1 MTRADSGSGT
11 MTELQDHVS
20 FVTGSGRGI
29 GQATALLLAR
39 RGAAVGV
46 CDIDADSV
54 AATVAAI
61 EQAGGKARGF
71 VLDASDRDAL
81 LDAVGTLGHAHGRLD
96 SIVASA
102 MWIRYEP
109 LDAVREAVFD
119 RMMAVGLK
127 SVFWAAQAA
136 QQAMDEGRGGA
147 LVTFA
152 SPVADRGHRGTS
164 VYTAVKGAVAALTRQ
179 LAMELAPR
187 RIRVNAVTPG
197 STVTPGAQAIVDAAG
212 WEVRRRA
219 TPLGRLGDPA
229 DIAEA
234 VAFLVSPRASF
245 VTGDIMHVDGGLTAG
260 AF

>member
-1 MTRADSGSGT
+1 MA
-11 MTELQDHVS
+11 ELQDHVT
-20 FVTGSGRGI
+20 FVTGAGRGI

-39 RGAAVGV
+39 RGAIVGI
-46 CDIDADSV
+46 CDRDGASV
-54 AATVAAI
+54 SATVAEIRA
-61 EQAGGKARGF
+61 QGGNAHGYVVDVGERE
-71 VLDASDRDAL
+71 AM
-81 LDAVGTLGHAHGRLD
+81 LDAVGKFARECGGLD

-109 LDAVREAVFD
+109 IEDVRDEVVD
-119 RMMAVGLK
+119 RMFAVGMKAVL
-127 SVFWAAQAA
+127 WAAQAA
-136 QQAMDEGRGGA
+136 RLAMQSDRGGA

-152 SPVADRGHRGTS
+152 SPVADRGHRGTA

-187 RIRVNAVTPG
+187 NIRVNAVTPG
-197 STVTPGAQAIVDAAG
+197 STVTPGAQAIVDEAG

-219 TPLGRLGDPA
+219 TPLGRLGQPS

-245 VTGDIMHVDGGLTAG
+245 VTGEILHVDGGLTAG

>member
-1 MTRADSGSGT
+1 MA
-11 MTELQDHVS
+11 ELQGHVA
-20 FVTGSGRGI
+20 FVTGAGRGI

-39 RGAAVGV
+39 RGATVGV
-46 CDIDADSV
+46 CDRDDAAVS
-54 AATVAAI
+54 ATVAEIKAK
-61 EQAGGKARGF
+61 AGAAHGYVVDVGEREAM
-71 VLDASDRDAL
+71 
-81 LDAVGTLGHAHGRLD
+81 LDAVGRFTRECEGLD
-96 SIVASA
+96 SLVMSA

-109 LDAVREAVFD
+109 LGDIRDEVID
-119 RMMAVGLK
+119 RMFAVGLK
-127 SVFWAAQAA
+127 AILWAAQAA
-136 QQAMDEGRGGA
+136 QLAMQGDRGGS

-152 SPVADRGHRGTS
+152 SPVADRGHRGTA

-187 RIRVNAVTPG
+187 NIRVNAVTPG
-197 STVTPGAQAIVDAAG
+197 STVTPGAQAIVDEAG

-219 TPLGRLGDPA
+219 TPIGRLGQPS

-245 VTGDIMHVDGGLTAG
+245 VTGEILHVDGGLTAG

>member
-1 MTRADSGSGT
+1 MS
-11 MTELQDHVS
+11 ELGDHVA
-20 FVTGSGRGI
+20 FVTGAGRGI

-46 CDIDADSV
+46 CDIDGAGVAD
-54 AATVAAI
+54 TVAAI
-61 EQAGGKARGF
+61 EREGGKGLGF
-71 VLDASDRDAL
+71 VLDASERDPL
-81 LDAVGTLGHAHGRLD
+81 LDAVGRLSATFGRLD

-109 LDAVREAVFD
+109 LEAVRDEVVD

-127 SVFWAAQAA
+127 SVLWAAQAA
-136 QQAMDEGRGGA
+136 VHGMDTTRGGA
-147 LVTFA
+147 LVTFS
-152 SPVADRGHRGTS
+152 SPVADRGHRGMA

-187 RIRVNAVTPG
+187 MIRVNAITPG
-197 STVTPGAQAIVDAAG
+197 STVTPGAKAIVDEAG

-219 TPLGRLGDPA
+219 TPIGRLGTA
-229 DIAEA
+229 QDIAEA
-234 VAFLVSPRASF
+234 TAFLVSPRASF
-245 VTGDIMHVDGGLTAG
+245 VTGEILHVDGGLTAG